1 MHPFLDQSKLV
12 GACRAKGMAVVA
24 YSPIARGNAK
34 NDAMLARI
42 GQEHG
47 KTAAQVC
54 LRFLVQQDVVVIPRT
69 SKIERL
75 EENLS
80 IFDFVLTDAEMSEIA
95 GLAHRDG
102 RIVDWS
108 FSGSPKWD

>member
-1 MHPFLDQSKLV
+1 
-12 GACRAKGMAVVA
+12 MAVVA

-34 NDAMLARI
+34 NDAVLARI
-42 GQEHG
+42 GKEHG

-54 LRFLVQQDVVVIPRT
+54 LRYLVQQDVVVIPRT

-75 EENLS
+75 EENFS
-80 IFDFVLTDAEMSEIA
+80 IFDFALTDAEMAEIA
-95 GLAHRDG
+95 SLARRGG

>member
-1 MHPFLDQSKLV
+1 
-12 GACRAKGMAVVA
+12 MAVTA

-34 NDAMLARI
+34 NDAVLARI
-42 GQEHG
+42 GKTYG

-54 LRFLVQQDVVVIPRT
+54 LRYLVQQQIAAIPRT

-80 IFDFVLTDAEMSEIA
+80 VFDFELTSAEMTEIA
-95 GLAHRDG
+95 SLANRDG
-102 RIVDWS
+102 RIIDWS
-108 FSGSPKWD
+108 YSGSPKWD